1 MRELQRGRLGV
12 ALTQPKVGWEPD
24 MVMRFIVGFLV
35 DESGA
40 TSISVFEGEVELG
53 DANDNFI
60 VVSNGIAEDDEVLL
74 WNPEAV
80 EGSTASPAASAGK
93 KNGKKG
99 SGKGGSKKKDGKP

>member
-40 TSISVFEGEVELG
+40 TSIEYGLVLG
-53 DANDNFI
+53 FVAMAILATLGALGVN
-60 VVSNGIAEDDEVLL
+60 V
-74 WNPEAV
+74 
-80 EGSTASPAASAGK
+80 GSLFWSFTTDVQDAAS
-93 KNGKKG
+93 
-99 SGKGGSKKKDGKP
+99 

>member
-40 TSISVFEGEVELG
+40 TSIEYGLVLKLSLCYAIRLEL
-53 DANDNFI
+53 
-60 VVSNGIAEDDEVLL
+60 VTSNPRL
-74 WNPEAV
+74 PPRPP
-80 EGSTASPAASAGK
+80 SASGTRRSSRHPG
-93 KNGKKG
+93 
-99 SGKGGSKKKDGKP
+99 